1 MKRHL
6 QTDTAGTGLHT
17 LILCGLAIGA
27 SLGIISNMLLGGRHP
42 LVEWVNHYVAG
53 PVGQVFLR
61 MLFMI
66 VMPLVFASIALG
78 VAGLGDIRRLGR
90 VGGKTLGYF
99 LATTLLAAATGLVF
113 VNVLKPGS
121 AMRPAV
127 KAELMAAYADDASA
141 KVATSREGGFGVN
154 TFVNIVT
161 RNPVKSAAE
170 GDMLGV
176 IFFGIVFG
184 AALTLIPAE
193 KARPMIDLLDSLNA
207 AVIAIVGMAMRLAPY
222 GVAAL
227 IFGVTSRFGF
237 ALLLPLGGY
246 VLVVL
251 GALLF
256 HGAVNMSLVLRLAVG
271 VSPMLF
277 LGRARSALVTAF
289 STSSSSATLPTTL
302 NAAEQ
307 GLGIPPNIAGFVV
320 PLGSTVCMNG
330 TSIFEGIT
338 AIFLCQVFGIDLTL
352 GQMGV
357 IVVMAVIT
365 AVGAAGVPGGSIPLL
380 VGITAMFGV
389 PGEGIA
395 IILGLDRIMDMS
407 RTAVNVYGDITAAA
421 WVAKTEKL
429 WTPAMIPAARNGAA
443 QELSAQEA

>member
-1 MKRHL
+1 M
-6 QTDTAGTGLHT
+6 ASTGKKKGKALHT
-17 LILCGLAIGA
+17 KILGGLLLGA
-27 SLGIISNMLLGGRHP
+27 ALGMLANTLLGGRHP

-78 VAGLGDIRRLGR
+78 VAGLGDLKRLGR

-99 LATTLLAAATGLVF
+99 LATTLLAAVTGLAF
-113 VNVLKPGS
+113 VNLLKPGDALKPEMKS
-121 AMRPAV
+121 
-127 KAELMAAYADDASA
+127 ELMASYADAASDKVETA
-141 KVATSREGGFGVN
+141 KKGGFGVD

-161 RNPVKSAAE
+161 RNPVKSAAD

-176 IFFGIVFG
+176 IFFGIIFG
-184 AALTLIPAE
+184 AALTLIPQS
-193 KARPMIDLLDSLNA
+193 KAKPMIDLLGSLNDV
-207 AVIAIVGMAMRLAPY
+207 VIAIVGMAMKLAPY
-222 GVAAL
+222 GVTAL

-251 GALLF
+251 GALVF
-256 HGAVNMSLVLRLAVG
+256 HGVVNMSLVLRFAVG
-271 VSPMLF
+271 VRPFLF

-289 STSSSSATLPTTL
+289 STSSSAATLPTSL

-307 GLGIPPNIAGFVV
+307 GLAIPPNIAGFVV

-338 AIFLCQVFGIDLTL
+338 AIFLCQVFGVDLNL
-352 GQMGV
+352 AQMVV
-357 IVVMAVIT
+357 IVTMVVIT

-407 RTAVNVYGDITAAA
+407 RTSLNVYGDITAAA
-421 WVAKTEKL
+421 WVAKSEKL
-429 WTPAMIPAARNGAA
+429 WTPSMIPNVPALQTPAP
-443 QELSAQEA
+443 ESA